1 MNFFKEYI
9 QFLKEQKKW
18 ILIPILIVFA
28 LLSCMIFLSAGSSI
42 SPFIYTLF

>member
-1 MNFFKEYI
+1 MNFLKEYI

-18 ILIPILIVFA
+18 ILIPVFVILL
-28 LLSCMIFLSAGSSI
+28 LLSALIFFTASSSV